1 MEPCD
6 DLDLAVSGKH
16 SCPIMEEKTV
26 LLQSTPG
33 SEVIGNLSPSP
44 LMAGKPERPLPLL
57 GQKSFPELPPKG
69 ESEVGKRHAKAGS
82 CQLQLS

>member
-1 MEPCD
+1 MLGLD

-16 SCPIMEEKTV
+16 FTTLMEEKTV

-33 SEVIGNLSPSP
+33 SEVIGNLPSSPM
-44 LMAGKPERPLPLL
+44 MADKPQDLLPSM

-69 ESEVGKRHAKAGS
+69 ESEVGKRQAKAGS
-82 CQLQLS
+82 H